1 MVWTGDDGQLGLWLD
16 VVVWFSH
23 ASSLLGIGRLRPSG
37 ANDSLQRLTRS
48 LNR

>member
-23 ASSLLGIGRLRPSG
+23 ASSLLGIGRLRFIS
-37 ANDSLQRLTRS
+37 SS
-48 LNR
+48 S